1 MTTRS
6 LARALLVASI
16 CSVAGLTP
24 AQAQPAPALKQADEP
39 AAIIISYKALAGK
52 RIEFRRIM
60 QTEGLSQFDHWKQA
74 GVLASYQALF
84 SAYAASDT
92 PDLFLIVRFTHFGDL
107 ARWQKIE
114 ETYPGGLV
122 QAAQSIASA
131 DTSGTAEIVGEDTAA
146 SHSKASQF
154 LVLEYDVTASM
165 PRYTSYVT
173 GYVIPQFE
181 GWMKAGILSSFSCYT
196 NQNPAGAAWS
206 SFIVLEY
213 KNLASLAARDVVK
226 DRVRAELAASNP
238 AWKRW
243 SDDKTEIR
251 KEKVTL
257 PAVSLR

>member
-1 MTTRS
+1 MKIRF
-6 LARALLVASI
+6 LAAAALVWS
-16 CSVAGLTP
+16 AGGLSALAP
-24 AQAQPAPALKQADEP
+24 AQSQGAAAHPGADGST
-39 AAIIISYKALAGK
+39 AIIISYKATAGR

-60 QTEGLSQFDHWKQA
+60 QTQGLPQFDRWKKA
-74 GVLASYQALF
+74 GVFTSYRALF
-84 SAYAASDT
+84 SAYAAGDT
-92 PDLFLIVRFTHFGDL
+92 PDLFLVARFAHFDDL

-122 QAAQSIASA
+122 PAAQAIASA
-131 DTSGTAEIVGEDTAA
+131 EISAIADVVGEDSAA
-146 SHSKASQF
+146 GTSKASQF
-154 LVLEYDVTASM
+154 LVLEYDVTAPM
-165 PRYTSYVT
+165 PRYTSYVA

-213 KNLASLAARDVVK
+213 KDLASLAARDVVK
-226 DRVRAELAASNP
+226 DRVRAELAATDP

-251 KEKVTL
+251 KEKLTL
-257 PAVSLR
+257 PAVSIR